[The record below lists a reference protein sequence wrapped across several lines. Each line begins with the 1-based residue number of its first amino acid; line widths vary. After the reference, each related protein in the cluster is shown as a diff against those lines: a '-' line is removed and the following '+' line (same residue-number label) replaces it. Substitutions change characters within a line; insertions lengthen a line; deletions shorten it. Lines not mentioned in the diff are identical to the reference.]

1 MLGKFEGRRRR
12 GRQRMRWLHG
22 ITDSMDVGLSELREL
37 VMVREAWRA
46 AVHGVAKSQTWL
58 INWTELNWR
67 LNKHW
72 NTWIFEISQ
81 ITDSFPGGSDHEST
95 GSAGAGPCSSP
106 SVVSDS
112 LQPGFHFWLER
123 SPTEGNGNPLQY
135 THLENPKDKEE
146 SGRLQSMVLQRVRHN
161 WVTNTF
167 TNNDWI
173 KR

>member
-1 MLGKFEGRRRR
+1 MVAWHHRLDGRGFGWTPGVGDGQGGLACCGSW
-12 GRQRMRWLHG
+12 GRKESGM
-22 ITDSMDVGLSELREL
+22 TDQL
-37 VMVREAWRA
+37 
-46 AVHGVAKSQTWL
+46 
-58 INWTELNWR
+58 NWTELNWR

-95 GSAGAGPCSSP
+95 GSAGAAPCSSP

-135 THLENPKDKEE
+135 THLENPKDKEL